1 MEGGRKKKKK
11 KKKITK
17 RIREKRRKEKKGE
30 RKKSK
35 PRAGKGEGEGE
46 GETYGI
52 YSCLEQTLSGSEL
65 GWVGISTQ
73 RSGCETTLKRYVRQ
87 SGRFFARMAPHM
99 YLRRGVVWR
108 EQLKPLPGSGISLL

>member
-1 MEGGRKKKKK
+1 MKGEKKK

-46 GETYGI
+46 TYGI

-65 GWVGISTQ
+65 GWGGISTQ
-73 RSGCETTLKRYVRQ
+73 RSGCETALKRYVRQ